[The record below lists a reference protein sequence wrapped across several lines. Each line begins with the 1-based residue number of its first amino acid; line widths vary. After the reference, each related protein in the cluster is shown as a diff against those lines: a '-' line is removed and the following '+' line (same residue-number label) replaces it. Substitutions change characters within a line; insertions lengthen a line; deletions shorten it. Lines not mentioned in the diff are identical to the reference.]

1 MEPTLDVVETSIR
14 DNGGPPWPKD
24 VVREI
29 LLRFPLK
36 SMLRFKCISKHYY
49 KIIKSPSFIS
59 ERYNWR
65 NKKKILEYPVCED
78 VGCPTGTHT
87 SYVLQFYPGWE
98 FESRSGHGL
107 KR

>member
-78 VGCPTGTHT
+78 VGCPTGAI
-87 SYVLQFYPGWE
+87 
-98 FESRSGHGL
+98 SRQ
-107 KR
+107 